1 MADIPVEI
9 DAWLDIILDTV
20 PPIIMA
26 VVTLI
31 IGYILAYVAGEMVR
45 ELFSRIGRDRVT
57 GKSGLK
63 PSVVAGKIAKA
74 LVFAIAAILA
84 IQLLAEAELFGD
96 RQAAFEAYGIRFV
109 LGLLIM
115 FVGAFLSDITSSAV
129 AQWLH
134 GGVCSSEE
142 TDPTK
147 ELVFL
152 GLIVSVVLVGLGI
165 MLVDSIVVLLMF
177 LAFLIIGVILIL
189 AETRRKMCRMV

>member
-20 PPIIMA
+20 PSIILA

-45 ELFSRIGRDRVT
+45 EVFCRIGHDRAA
-57 GKSGLK
+57 GISGLK
-63 PSVVAGKIAKA
+63 PSVMAGKIAKA

-96 RQAAFEAYGIRFV
+96 GQAAVEAYGIRFI

-115 FVGAFLSDITSSAV
+115 FVGAFLADITSSVV
-129 AQWLH
+129 ARWLH

-142 TDPTK
+142 TDPTR

-165 MLVDSIVVLLMF
+165 MLVDSLVVLLMF
-177 LAFLIIGVILIL
+177 LAFLVIGVILIL
-189 AETRRKMCRMV
+189 AETRRKMCRKV